1 MNSFSLSTSRS
12 STTPAVVTGHGY
24 ALNTPETSTPM
35 MQTTFAF
42 GLKATGTVKSLA
54 PPASSAVFSY
64 APLRKALA
72 PSCSCRTSGASHSAS
87 GLRLALTV
95 SSFVHAPTPDPYVL
109 IQTSSAVN
117 RASIV
122 VRREPKI
129 AWTGGVLAG
138 LEGVS
143 AGAGEEARTGGLAH
157 HCRAAPRTGLCPRPC
172 NSTGSTAGR
181 IPCLPGTAGPCWVHQ
196 QPQGRP

>member
-1 MNSFSLSTSRS
+1 MKPPSGTAKGAAM
-12 STTPAVVTGHGY
+12 TPVVGNVPYIDTGV
-24 ALNTPETSTPM
+24 AADEIVRTD
-35 MQTTFAF
+35 
-42 GLKATGTVKSLA
+42 GLVVSIGLQILGTVKSAALA
-54 PPASSAVFSY
+54 AISAVASY
-64 APLRKALA
+64 APRRYARA
-72 PSCSCRTSGASHSAS
+72 PFSSILTSGSLVLAAF
-87 GLRLALTV
+87 RLALTV

-138 LEGVS
+138 LEGIS

-172 NSTGSTAGR
+172 KSTGSTAGR